1 METFGLGRF
10 AKKKRKRRKRW
21 KVILDQLKKFFP
33 AKIKINS
40 LKKKKNKKKNNEVV

>member
-33 AKIKINS
+33 AKNKTVS
-40 LKKKKNKKKNNEVV
+40 RKTKQKKTKNNEVV